1 MNNSTYNITT
11 FPQSIGKYTKPTT
24 KQLKRQR
31 LLLVL
36 SGLAIGVVNGLFG
49 AGGGMLS
56 VPALTY
62 ILGLDE
68 QHAHATAIAVILPLC
83 IISSIA
89 YSLLGTYQIEV
100 VLPTVIGVTVG
111 GIIGAKLLKKLSSDA
126 LSFIFYGLMIFA
138 GLKMIV

>member
-1 MNNSTYNITT
+1 MNNLIYNITT
-11 FPQSIGKYTKPTT
+11 FPQSVAKYTKPTT

-62 ILGLDE
+62 ILGIDE

-83 IISSIA
+83 IVSSIA
-89 YSLLGTYQIEV
+89 YSLLGSYEVGV
-100 VLPTVIGVTVG
+100 VLPTVIGVAIG
-111 GIIGAKLLKKLSSDA
+111 GIIGAKLLKKLSGDA

-138 GLKMIV
+138 GLKMII